1 MERAGAT
8 SGSAQKENE
17 EDNASIQGQAKRLC
31 MSIQVA
37 VVEHARQK
45 EEIEGERTPRCKP
58 SSPLS
63 DPDSSDSSSGE
74 RTQLASEKQRIQ
86 VFPVGRIKLDVG
98 GTQFTASA
106 SSLCRVPGCML
117 EAMFSGRHTL
127 QPEEGGVYFVCRC
140 QSN

>member
-17 EDNASIQGQAKRLC
+17 EDNASIQVQAKRLC
-31 MSIQVA
+31 MSIQTAVA
-37 VVEHARQK
+37 EHARQK

-86 VFPVGRIKLDVG
+86 VFPVGRIKVTDRHSNLG
-98 GTQFTASA
+98 RFCRSA
-106 SSLCRVPGCML
+106 DR
-117 EAMFSGRHTL
+117 
-127 QPEEGGVYFVCRC
+127 
-140 QSN
+140 

>member
-37 VVEHARQK
+37 VAEHARQK
-45 EEIEGERTPRCKP
+45 EEIE
-58 SSPLS
+58 
-63 DPDSSDSSSGE
+63 GE

-86 VFPVGRIKLDVG
+86 VFPVGRIKVTDRHSNLG
-98 GTQFTASA
+98 RFCRSA
-106 SSLCRVPGCML
+106 DR
-117 EAMFSGRHTL
+117 
-127 QPEEGGVYFVCRC
+127 
-140 QSN
+140 

>member
-31 MSIQVA
+31 MSIQTAVA
-37 VVEHARQK
+37 EHARQK
-45 EEIEGERTPRCKP
+45 EEIE
-58 SSPLS
+58 
-63 DPDSSDSSSGE
+63 GE